1 MTEAIKILGLIGR
14 AVDYSYSPLIHNS
27 ACEVL
32 GVPYYYTVF
41 NIADPLLIPDALRGA
56 KALGIRGFNVT
67 IPYKKTVV
75 PFLDELSQEAT
86 SIKAVNTIVNEHGK
100 LIGHN
105 TDIAGFASPL
115 LPYKER
121 ITGKTVCI
129 FGGGGAALAAI
140 EAFKRFFM
148 PNEILLFVR
157 DPEKAR
163 VIVDETDFD
172 QASPVTILRSDN
184 LEKIKGCSVIVNA
197 TPIGTRGRE
206 QGGMTSIIP
215 LDQKLISHNQIV
227 YDMVYNPLDTPLL
240 QVAERAGAK
249 TISGIEMLIGQAERS
264 FMLWT
269 GMQMPVAAVRTTLLH
284 EIHNNKPGFQS
295 HT

>member
-1 MTEAIKILGLIGR
+1 MTNAKNILGLIGR

-32 GVPYYYTVF
+32 GIPYYYTVF

-67 IPYKKTVV
+67 IPYKKEVV
-75 PFLDELSQEAT
+75 PYLDELSQEAT
-86 SIKAVNTIVNEHGK
+86 SIKAVNTIVNEHGR

-115 LPYKER
+115 LPFKER
-121 ITGKTVCI
+121 ISGTPVCI

-140 EAFKRFFM
+140 EAFKLFFK
-148 PNEILLFVR
+148 PKEIVLFVR
-157 DPEKAR
+157 DHEKAR
-163 VIVDETDFD
+163 NIVDETWPDS
-172 QASPVTILRSDN
+172 ALPVTIVRSDDFA
-184 LEKIKGCSVIVNA
+184 KIRGCSVIVNA

-206 QGGMTSIIP
+206 LSGMTSIIP
-215 LDQKLISHNQIV
+215 LDRELIHPDQIV
-227 YDMVYNPLDTPLL
+227 YDMVYNPVDTPLL
-240 QVAERAGAK
+240 QTAERAGAK

-264 FMLWT
+264 FTLWT
-269 GMQMPVAAVRTTLLH
+269 GMQMPVTAVRAALLH
-284 EIHNNKPGFQS
+284 EIHNNKPA
-295 HT
+295 